1 MSGAYFGSLVQDASF
16 AVLGVT
22 STGDCAFLPVTDVL
36 RIKPVISVTTETVE
50 NSGFCGIIKDVTDK
64 IIFKVNNDKLSGH
77 CYAK

>member
-1 MSGAYFGSLVQDASF
+1 MDHLSKMLPLPSLVLPAPGT
-16 AVLGVT
+16 AL
-22 STGDCAFLPVTDVL
+22 FLPVTDVL

-64 IIFKVNNDKLSGH
+64 IIFKVNNDKLSSH